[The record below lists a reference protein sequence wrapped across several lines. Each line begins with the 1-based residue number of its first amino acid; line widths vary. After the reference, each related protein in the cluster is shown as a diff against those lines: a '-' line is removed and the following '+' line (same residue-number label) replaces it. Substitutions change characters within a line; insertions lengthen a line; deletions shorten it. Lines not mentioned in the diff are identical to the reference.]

1 MKFIQKKKKKWK
13 KTHSVEKLKIMKWV
27 KLEEH
32 LAPAFMKQIDQVCE
46 IYISNTNY
54 NLIIF

>member
-1 MKFIQKKKKKWK
+1 M
-13 KTHSVEKLKIMKWV
+13 MKWV

-54 NLIIF
+54 NLFRFTRKDRR